1 LNGRTGA
8 LISLKREGT
17 CSLSRGRLGIQKMN
31 SISLLFKWWWR
42 LENEKGFCQDVI
54 RAKYLQNEVAGT
66 VTPKMEDSP
75 VG

>member
-1 LNGRTGA
+1 L
-8 LISLKREGT
+8 E
-17 CSLSRGRLGIQKMN
+17 SRKIN

-54 RAKYLQNEVAGT
+54 RAKYLQNEGAGT